1 MVGYK
6 AFGWCHFT
14 FQKAERKNEESYRK
28 WTIIFLVRD
37 SNCHSFTFSPILI
50 RFVTG
55 SAEEEV
61 AHMASLYLKV
71 NASLYF
77 LPALICIF
85 RNSMQGFGDNKT
97 PLVSSLIELAG
108 KVLIAWFLAPVIGY

>member
-1 MVGYK
+1 M
-6 AFGWCHFT
+6 
-14 FQKAERKNEESYRK
+14 
-28 WTIIFLVRD
+28 RD

-108 KVLIAWFLAPVIGY
+108 KVLIAWFLAPAIGYWSVIISEPIVWAVMIIPLIFGMMRRKGNWE